1 MTTPFGSRYNY
12 LPESWDDENH
22 IDLTNGVN
30 DSLVINTDK
39 NIRSLYYFDVEED
52 NIVLDPFINYQD
64 LAVVS
69 GGGEV
74 YIYEI
79 PKAEQAFFSEFSSY
93 NEYYQKH
100 IENFTSPQNYY
111 LLQLIEITRRPQ
123 VIKETNVRLALNYT
137 NVNSTDIINMI
148 SPELKDSTIHWDDF
162 FDFQSLWSSFSPRV
176 DVYFLG
182 SSDIDNISISR
193 GIDNS
198 TILNSQELELGRVY
212 YLTKIKDYDGNLHGS
227 APLSVQSQYK
237 FQGSIDLN
245 KDGTK
250 EKIFTNKDSGR
261 WASIGYDP
269 NTGLTNF
276 EEHGEGGITRVVGIY
291 IDPLVTSGEVEQFG
305 PHDSQRRFQN
315 DLEIDNLSVKTAGDY
330 DNNGINEVYWKTN
343 DGTAYLRALM
353 HDDGNIRYANYQSEE
368 QMSEYLT
375 AQGHESVIPE
385 IV

>member
-1 MTTPFGSRYNY
+1 MTTLFGSRYNY
-12 LPESWDDENH
+12 LPVSWDDETH
-22 IDLTNGVN
+22 IDLTNGKN
-30 DSLVINTDK
+30 DGLVINTDK
-39 NIRSLYYFDVEED
+39 NIRSLYYFDVDED
-52 NIVLDPFINYQD
+52 NVILDPFTNYQD

-74 YIYEI
+74 FIYEV
-79 PKAEQAFFSEFSSY
+79 PKAEQEIFSGFSSY
-93 NEYYQKH
+93 NNYFQKH
-100 IENFTSPQNYY
+100 IENFVSPQNYY
-111 LLQLIEITRRPQ
+111 LLKVAEITRRKQ
-123 VIKETNVRLALNYT
+123 HLEDTNIRLGLMYT
-137 NVNSTDIINMI
+137 NASSSDIVNMI
-148 SPELKDSTIHWDDF
+148 SPQLKDSSVYWDDL
-162 FDFQSLWSSFSPRV
+162 FDAGSTWSVFSPTV
-176 DVYFLG
+176 DIYFLG
-182 SSDIDNISISR
+182 SSNIDDKLISR

-212 YLTKIKDYDGNLHGS
+212 YLTKIKDYDGNLHGG

-343 DGTAYLRALM
+343 DGTAYLRSLM

-375 AQGHESVIPE
+375 AQGHESVIAE

>member
-12 LPESWDDENH
+12 LPESWDDETH
-22 IDLTNGVN
+22 IDLTNGIN

-100 IENFTSPQNYY
+100 IENLTSPQNYY

-123 VIKETNVRLALNYT
+123 VLKETNIRLALNYT

-276 EEHGEGGITRVVGIY
+276 EEHGQGGITRVVGSY
-291 IDPLVTSGEVEQFG
+291 IDPLVTSGEVEEFG

-315 DLEIDNLSVKTAGDY
+315 DLEIDNLIAKTSGDY
-330 DNNGINEVYWKTN
+330 DNDGFQEVYWKTN
-343 DGTAYLRALM
+343 DGSAYLRALM
-353 HDDGNIRYANYQSEE
+353 HADGNIQYANYQSES
-368 QMSEYLT
+368 QMSDYLT
-375 AQGHESVIPE
+375 SNGYESVISE